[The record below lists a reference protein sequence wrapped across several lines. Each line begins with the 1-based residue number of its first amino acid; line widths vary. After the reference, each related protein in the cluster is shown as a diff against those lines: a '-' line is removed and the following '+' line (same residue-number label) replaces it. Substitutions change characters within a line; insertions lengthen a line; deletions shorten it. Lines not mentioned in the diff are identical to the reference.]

1 MSVRHDKKSKVLVI
15 GGGVV
20 GLTTALILQ
29 NAGHQVKIVTEKL
42 APEVT
47 SVVAGALWEW
57 PPAVCGNHQD
67 EASIKVSKEW
77 SLLSYKI
84 FSELS
89 RDKESGV
96 YMRNVTFFF
105 KHLVESNPKDFEK
118 MNELKQHVQKF
129 RHDALLIQ
137 EKEINQTIGIKDAYS
152 LLAPMIDTDMYMK
165 WLQEKVMKANCE
177 IIRKKIVG
185 NLEEQEEKLKA
196 EYQVDMIVNCTGL
209 GSIELTDD
217 EMYPLRG
224 ALVRVINDGKK
235 FRKLD
240 EAYCISHDGI
250 SEDPGFI
257 FILPRG
263 ENMLLLG
270 GLAELNKWDLE
281 VNLENYQPIKEMY
294 SRCKEFF
301 PSLEEA
307 VIDASEPV
315 RTGLR
320 PFRKQS
326 VRLERVPNSSIIHN
340 YGHGGSGVTF
350 SWGCALQVL
359 EMVNGLNAK
368 EMLKEN
374 LVSVI
379 Q

>member
-1 MSVRHDKKSKVLVI
+1 MNTQYDKKGRILVI
-15 GGGVV
+15 GGGVI
-20 GLTTALILQ
+20 GLTTAWILQ
-29 NAGHQVKIVTEKL
+29 NEGYQVKIVTEKL

-67 EASIKVSKEW
+67 EVSIKISKEW

-84 FSELS
+84 FSELAKN
-89 RDKESGV
+89 KESGV
-96 YMRNVTFFF
+96 YMRNATFFF
-105 KHLVESNPKDFEK
+105 KYLVESNLKDLEK
-118 MNELKQHVQKF
+118 MNELRQHVQNF
-129 RHDALLIQ
+129 RHDTSLIQ
-137 EKEINQTIGIKDAYS
+137 EKGINQTIGIKDAYS
-152 LLAPMIDTDMYMK
+152 LLAPMIDTDIYMK
-165 WLQEKVMKANCE
+165 WLEKKVRKANCE
-177 IIRKKIVG
+177 IIQEKIVG
-185 NLEEQEEKLKA
+185 NLEQQERKLKD

-209 GSIELTDD
+209 GAIDLTED

-224 ALVRVINDGKK
+224 SLVRVVNNGHH
-235 FRKLD
+235 FPKLD

-270 GLAELNKWDLE
+270 GLAEFNKWDME
-281 VNLENYQPIKEMY
+281 VDLDNYQPIEEMY
-294 SRCKEFF
+294 NRCKEFF
-301 PSLEEA
+301 PPLEKA
-307 VIDASEPV
+307 VIDACEPV

-340 YGHGGSGVTF
+340 YGHGGSGLTF

-359 EMVNGLNAK
+359 EIINGLNVK
-368 EMLKEN
+368 ERLTQDLINM
-374 LVSVI
+374 I
-379 Q
+379 

>member
-1 MSVRHDKKSKVLVI
+1 MNVNHGEKNKVLVI

-20 GLTTALILQ
+20 GLTTALVLQ
-29 NAGHQVKIVTEKL
+29 NEGYQVKIVTEKL

-67 EASIKVSKEW
+67 EASIKISKEW
-77 SLLSYKI
+77 SLLSYNL

-89 RDKESGV
+89 KYKESGV

-105 KHLVESNPKDFEK
+105 KHLIESNPKDFEK

-129 RHDALLIQ
+129 RHDASLIQ

-152 LLAPMIDTDMYMK
+152 LLAPMIDTDTYMK
-165 WLQEKVMKANCE
+165 WLQEKVEKANCK
-177 IIRKKIVG
+177 IIQQKIVG
-185 NLEEQEEKLKA
+185 NLEQQEENLKS
-196 EYQVDMIVNCTGL
+196 EYQVDVIVNCTGL

-224 ALVRVINDGKK
+224 ALVRVINDGNHLP
-235 FRKLD
+235 KLD

-281 VNLENYQPIKEMY
+281 VDLENYQPIEEMY
-294 SRCKEFF
+294 NRCKEFYPF
-301 PSLEEA
+301 LEKA
-307 VIDASEPV
+307 VIDACEPV

-326 VRLERVPNSSIIHN
+326 VRLERIPNSSIIHN

-359 EMVNGLNAK
+359 EIINGLNVK
-368 EMLKEN
+368 EKFKKDI
-374 LVSVI
+374 VSI
-379 Q
+379 S

>member
-1 MSVRHDKKSKVLVI
+1 MNINHSEKSKVLVI

-29 NAGHQVKIVTEKL
+29 NEGHQVKIVTEKL

-67 EASIKVSKEW
+67 EASIKISKEW
-77 SLLSYKI
+77 SLLSYNI
-84 FSELS
+84 FSDLS
-89 RDKESGV
+89 KNKESGV
-96 YMRNVTFFF
+96 YMRDVTFFF
-105 KHLVESNPKDFEK
+105 KNLIKDNSKDLKK
-118 MNELKQHVQKF
+118 MNELKRHVRSF
-129 RHDALLIQ
+129 RHSVSLIE
-137 EKEINQTIGIKDAYS
+137 EKGVNPEMGIKDAYT
-152 LLAPMIDTDMYMK
+152 LLAPMIDTDIYMK
-165 WLQEKVMKANCE
+165 WLQEKVEKSNCD
-177 IIRKKIVG
+177 IIMKKIVG
-185 NLEEQEEKLKA
+185 NLEQQEKNLKA
-196 EYQVDMIVNCTGL
+196 EYQVDVIVNCTGL
-209 GSIELTDD
+209 GAIELTDD
-217 EMYPLRG
+217 DMTPLRG
-224 ALVRVINDGKK
+224 ALVRVVNDGQQ
-235 FRKLD
+235 FSKLD

-281 VNLENYQPIKEMY
+281 VNLENYQPIEEMY
-294 SRCKEFF
+294 NRCKSFF
-301 PSLEEA
+301 PPLEKA
-307 VIDASEPV
+307 IIDSYEPV

-320 PFRKQS
+320 PFREKS

-340 YGHGGSGVTF
+340 YGHGGSGITF

-359 EMVNGLNAK
+359 EMINGLNVKEKAK
-368 EMLKEN
+368 KD
-374 LVSVI
+374 LVNI
-379 Q
+379 I

>member
-1 MSVRHDKKSKVLVI
+1 MNVNYDEKNKILVI

-20 GLTTALILQ
+20 GLTTALVLQ
-29 NAGHQVKIVTEKL
+29 NEGYQVKIVTEKL

-67 EASIKVSKEW
+67 EASIKIAKEW
-77 SLLSYKI
+77 SLLSYKV

-89 RDKESGV
+89 KYKESGV

-105 KHLVESNPKDFEK
+105 KHLIESSSRDFEK
-118 MNELKQHVQKF
+118 MNELKQHVEKF
-129 RHDALLIQ
+129 RHDASLIQ
-137 EKEINQTIGIKDAYS
+137 EKEVNQTIGIKDAYS
-152 LLAPMIDTDMYMK
+152 LLAPMIDTDIYMK
-165 WLQEKVMKANCE
+165 WLQEKVEKTNCK
-177 IIRKKIVG
+177 IIQQKIVG
-185 NLEEQEEKLKA
+185 NLEQQEESLKS
-196 EYQVDMIVNCTGL
+196 EYQVDVIVNCTGL

-224 ALVRVINDGKK
+224 SLVRVVNNGSH
-235 FRKLD
+235 FPKLE

-270 GLAELNKWDLE
+270 GLAELNKWNLE
-281 VNLENYQPIKEMY
+281 VDLENYKPIEEMY
-294 SRCKEFF
+294 NRCKEFY
-301 PSLEEA
+301 PSLETA
-307 VIDASEPV
+307 VIDACEPV

-326 VRLERVPNSSIIHN
+326 VRLERIPNSSIIHN

-359 EMVNGLNAK
+359 EIINGLNVKAK
-368 EMLKEN
+368 FKKN
-374 LVSVI
+374 LVSI
-379 Q
+379 S